1 MERGD
6 MARYK
11 KYDYKQMVLLPIS
24 LEEQV
29 VPGTL
34 EFAIHTVVESKLNM
48 SVFDEKFNNDET
60 GRLAYDPKVL
70 LKVVL
75 FGYARGLISSRKI
88 ERACQENII
97 FMALS
102 CGQKPD
108 HSTIAMFVSSMK
120 EEILPLFRDV
130 LLVCEEMNL
139 LGGTFFALDGCK
151 LPSNAS
157 TQWSGE
163 IEDLKRKKDKLEEKV
178 RELIKEQEEEDGK
191 DDGSSSDREYRDKL
205 VEKFKKQVDRIQAW
219 LKDNNARIGK
229 TGREVKSNVI
239 DNDSAKMTSS
249 HGAVQG
255 YNSQALVDAKHQ
267 VIVHG
272 EVFGESQDIV
282 LAEPVI
288 DGARENMEQ
297 IGHTDYFKGKTFTAD
312 SGYHS
317 KVNIQKCMDEGLD
330 AYIPDKLFRRRDP
343 RFAGRMKKGE
353 HCKRTHYILEDFQ
366 YNDKEDHYICPNNK
380 ILSLNV
386 KRMVTTGNVY
396 RRYKASEEDCR
407 SCSKK
412 DKCIYGNG
420 RGPKQLMVPIGPDGV
435 NLTKIMIKKLES
447 EQGKKIYSRRM
458 AVVEPVFA
466 NIRFLKRM
474 DRFTLR
480 SKIKV
485 NIQWLLYCMVHNIE
499 KIANYG
505 FT

>member
-1 MERGD
+1 

-24 LEEQV
+24 LEEQI

-34 EFAIHTVVESKLNM
+34 EFAIHTVVESKMDL

-108 HSTIAMFVSSMK
+108 HSTISTFVSSMRD
-120 EEILPLFRDV
+120 EILPLFRDV
-130 LLVCEEMNL
+130 LLVCEEMDL

-157 TQWSGE
+157 TQHSGS
-163 IEDLKRKKDKLEEKV
+163 IEDLKRKRGKLEEKV
-178 RELIKEQEEEDGK
+178 RDMLKKQQEEDSKEEP
-191 DDGSSSDREYRDKL
+191 SDKEYRDKQI
-205 VEKFKKQVDRIQAW
+205 EKFQKEADRIQSW
-219 LKDNNARIGK
+219 LNENDAKIGK
-229 TGREVKSNVI
+229 TGREVKSNVT

-255 YNSQALVDAKHQ
+255 YNSQALVDGKHQ
-267 VIVHG
+267 VIIHG

-282 LAEPVI
+282 LAEPMI

-297 IGHTDYFKGKTFTAD
+297 IGHENYFKDKTFTAD

-317 KVNIQKCMDEGLD
+317 KVNIQKCLDQGLD
-330 AYIPDKLFRRRDP
+330 PYIPDKLFRRRDL
-343 RFAGRMKKGE
+343 RFADRMKKGE
-353 HCKRTHYILEDFQ
+353 HCKRTHYILEDFV
-366 YNDKEDHYICPNNK
+366 YNEKEDHYICPNNK
-380 ILSLNV
+380 ILGLNV
-386 KRMVTTGNVY
+386 KRTVTTGNVY
-396 RRYKASEEDCR
+396 RRYKASEDDCW
-407 SCSKK
+407 SCNKK

-420 RGPKQLMVPIGPDGV
+420 RGPKQLMVPIGPDGE

-447 EQGKKIYSRRM
+447 EEGRKIYSRRM
-458 AVVEPVFA
+458 AIVEPVFA

-480 SKIKV
+480 TKIKV
-485 NIQWLLYCMVHNIE
+485 NIQWLLYCMVHNME